1 MQFAE
6 SFVSTS
12 KIFVHI
18 VRSVSSDVMA
28 LQSLTTQNGYSEEN
42 GLNFCVICGKK
53 FSDNNAQKLLQRAW
67 HKSAFKTHCSTM

>member
-6 SFVSTS
+6 SFVFTS
-12 KIFVHI
+12 KTFVHT

-53 FSDNNAQKLLQRAW
+53 FSDNNAQIIAARMA
-67 HKSAFKTHCSTM
+67 